1 MRPGGELSV
10 NCELLQGA
18 GGLAK
23 SKSCVEVF
31 SKVGMFGQLQSHI
44 LAFSLHYKSLISH
57 FWPIITL

>member
-1 MRPGGELSV
+1 M